1 MFVRKPSVAGQFYP
15 ADVPT
20 LIDYLDRY
28 IPKDLPKEKALAIM
42 APHAGYIYSG
52 HVAGKVYGR
61 ISIPDDIV
69 IMGPSH
75 TGLGAN
81 FALMDEGIWEM
92 PQGSVSINKTLA
104 DLILSEGKFT
114 KDTVAHQY
122 EHSLEV
128 QLPFLQYLKKQF
140 RFVPIVLS
148 YTDFSTCEELGKA
161 LAKAI
166 SNYNKPVLII
176 SSSDMTHYESQSSAE
191 KKDRMAIKKILA
203 LDPYGLY
210 ETVRENHITMC
221 GVIPTTVALV
231 ASNLLGAGEAELVSY
246 ATSGDV
252 TGDYYQVV
260 GYAGIII
267 K

>member
-1 MFVRKPSVAGQFYP
+1 MFVRRPAVAGQFYP
-15 ADVPT
+15 ADISA
-20 LIDYLDRY
+20 LKEYLDRY
-28 IPKDLPKEKALAIM
+28 TPKDLPKERALAVM

-61 ISIPDDIV
+61 VSIPDDVV

-75 TGLGAN
+75 AGLGAE
-81 FALMDEGIWEM
+81 FALMDDGVWEM
-92 PQGSVSINKTLA
+92 PQGSVSINNTLA
-104 DLILSEGKFT
+104 GLILSEGKFT

-128 QLPFLQYLKKQF
+128 QLPFLQYLKKEF
-140 RFVPIVLS
+140 SFVPIVLS
-148 YTDFSTCEELGKA
+148 YTDFSTCEALGKA

-166 SNYNKPVLII
+166 TDYNKSVLII

-191 KKDRMAIKKILA
+191 KKDRLAIEKILA
-203 LDPYGLY
+203 LDPHGLY
-210 ETVRENHITMC
+210 ETVREHRISMC
-221 GVIPTTVALV
+221 GIIPTTVALV
-231 ASNLLGAGEAELVSY
+231 ACNLLGAKEAELVSY

>member
-20 LIDYLDRY
+20 LIEYLDRY

-52 HVAGKVYGR
+52 HVAGKVYGKV
-61 ISIPDDIV
+61 SIPDDVV

-75 TGLGAN
+75 TGLGAE
-81 FALMDEGIWEM
+81 FALIDEGVWEM
-92 PQGSVSINKTLA
+92 PQSSVSVNKKLA
-104 DLILSEGKFT
+104 NLILSGGKFT

-128 QLPFLQYLKKQF
+128 QLPFLQYLKKEF
-140 RFVPIVLS
+140 SFVPIVLA
-148 YTDFSTCEELGKA
+148 YTDFSTCEALGKA

-166 SNYNKPVLII
+166 TDYNKPVLII

-191 KKDRMAIKKILA
+191 KKDKMAIEKILG

-210 ETVRENHITMC
+210 ETVRENHISMC
-221 GVIPTTVALV
+221 GIIPTTVALV
-231 ASNLLGAGEAELVSY
+231 ASNLLGAKEAELVSY